1 MTQQQA
7 QENRKK
13 YPEIAEVMDK
23 VRVHFPNAKL
33 VAVYVNGK
41 KLKF

>member
-1 MTQQQA
+1 MTQQKA

-13 YPEIAEVMDK
+13 HPDIAELMDK

-33 VAVYVNGK
+33 VAVYVDGK

>member
-13 YPEIAEVMDK
+13 HPEIAEVMDK
-23 VRVHFPNAKL
+23 VRVYFPNAKL
-33 VAVYVNGK
+33 VAVHVDGK

>member
-1 MTQQQA
+1 MTQQKA

-13 YPEIAEVMDK
+13 YPDIAELMDK

-33 VAVYVNGK
+33 VDVYVDGK

>member
-7 QENRKK
+7 QDNRKK
-13 YPEIAEVMDK
+13 HPEIAEVMDK

>member
-7 QENRKK
+7 EDNRKK
-13 YPEIAEVMDK
+13 HPDIAELMDK
-23 VRVHFPNAKL
+23 VRVHFPDAKL
-33 VAVYVNGK
+33 VAVYVDGK